1 MLGLRC
7 RLLYCLVACFTACF
21 GLAFAGRTA
30 WAVDDPKA
38 SADRTLSP
46 YFVVEDGDPAV
57 DGMPLLG
64 TKVDVAISGVIADV
78 TVTQSYE
85 NRGKRPIHAKYV
97 FPASTRA
104 AVHGMKMTIGDRVV
118 VAKIKERE
126 QAKRDFEHAKEA
138 GKSAS
143 LLEEDRPNVF
153 TMSVANILPGD
164 HIDVT
169 LSYAE
174 LLVPTAG
181 VYEFMYPTVVG
192 PRYSNQ
198 PAATAKPRDRFV
210 ASPYLP
216 AAAGAPA
223 TFTLSGTLSS
233 GIPVQDVASPTHKVN
248 ESRDNPGLVRFAL
261 DDHEKSGPSHDFV
274 LRYGLAGQAIQ
285 SGLSLYESGGEKQ
298 FLLMVEPPKHVTP
311 NDVPPREYV
320 FILDVSGSMEG
331 FPLDTAKTVLGE
343 LSKSLRPSDRFN
355 VLLFSGTSYLL
366 SPRSLQATPENVR
379 RALEVIGK
387 ERGGGGTEL
396 LPALEQA
403 LSLSSEKGLSRSFV
417 VLTDGYIDADKGA
430 IDLVRSRLG
439 DANVFAFGIGSSV
452 NRFLIEGIAKA
463 GQGEPFVVMDP
474 KEAGDAGRKFR
485 DYIAAPVLT
494 HVKVRYDGFDAYD
507 VEPKAIP
514 DVFAE
519 RPVIVQGKYR
529 GALHGTIT
537 VDGASGSGPYVQ
549 RFDVA
554 NAAPRAENR
563 ALPYLWARARI
574 ATLSD
579 FGFGEPTPAGK
590 QDITALGLKYS
601 LLTAY
606 TSFIA
611 VSEVVRTKPG
621 SGTDVT
627 QPLPLPA
634 GVSELAV
641 AEPVTTAAEPELFV
655 LLGAGACLGA
665 LAYALGRRRGE
676 AFAR

>member
-1 MLGLRC
+1 MPGPRY
-7 RLLYCLVACFTACF
+7 RLLDLLLTCLVAFAA
-21 GLAFAGRTA
+21 LALGGRTA
-30 WAVDDPKA
+30 SAVDAPKPDP
-38 SADRTLSP
+38 DRTLSP
-46 YFVVEDGDPAV
+46 YFLVEDGDPAV

-64 TKVDVAISGVIADV
+64 TKVDVAISGVVADV
-78 TVTQSYE
+78 TVTQSYQ

-118 VAKIKERE
+118 TAKIKERE
-126 QAKRDFEHAKEA
+126 QAKREYEHAKES

-169 LSYAE
+169 LNYAE

-181 VYEFMYPTVVG
+181 VYELVYPTVVG

-198 PAATAKPRDRFV
+198 LAAKAKARDAFV
-210 ASPYLP
+210 ATPYLH
-216 AAAGAPA
+216 AGADAPS
-223 TFTLSGTLSS
+223 TFALSGTLSS
-233 GIPVQDVASPTHKVN
+233 GIPVQTVESPTHSVK
-248 ESRDNPGLVRFAL
+248 ETRDNPGLVRFSL
-261 DDHEKSGPSHDFV
+261 DPAEKNGGNRDFV
-274 LRYGLAGQAIQ
+274 LRYGLAGQSIQ
-285 SGLSLYESGGEKQ
+285 SGLSLYDGGSEKQ
-298 FLLMVEPPKHVTP
+298 FLLMVEPPRRVTP
-311 NDVPPREYV
+311 ADLPPREYV

-331 FPLDTAKTVLGE
+331 FPLDTAKTVLRE
-343 LSKSLRPSDRFN
+343 LSKSLRPQDAFN

-366 SPRSLQATPENVR
+366 SPRSLPATPENVQ
-379 RALEVIGK
+379 RALTAIDK

-396 LPALEQA
+396 LPALERA
-403 LSLSSEKGLSRSFV
+403 LTLSSVKGLSRSFV

-452 NRFLIEGIAKA
+452 NRFLIEGIARA

-474 KEAGDAGRKFR
+474 AQAADAGNKFR

-494 HVKVRYDGFDAYD
+494 GIKVRYDGFDAYD
-507 VEPKAIP
+507 VEPKSIP
-514 DVFAE
+514 DVFAA
-519 RPVIVQGKYR
+519 RPVVVQGKYR

-537 VDGASGSGPYVQ
+537 VEGASGSGAYVQ
-549 RFDVA
+549 RFDAA
-554 NAAPRAENR
+554 NASPHVENR
-563 ALPYLWARARI
+563 ALPFLWARSRI

-579 FGFGEPTPAGK
+579 FGFGEPSPAAQK
-590 QDITALGLKYS
+590 DITALGLQYS

-611 VSEVVRTKPG
+611 VSELVRTKPG
-621 SGTDVT
+621 SGTDVN

-641 AEPVTTAAEPELFV
+641 SEPVQSAPEPEFYL
-655 LLGAGACLGA
+655 LLGLVLCAAITTYVIRTA
-665 LAYALGRRRGE
+665 RRS

>member
-7 RLLYCLVACFTACF
+7 RFFYLFVLCIAALTST
-21 GLAFAGRTA
+21 LARGTA
-30 WAVDDPKA
+30 WAADDAKGG
-38 SADRTLSP
+38 ADKTLSP
-46 YFVVEDGDPAV
+46 YFVVEDGDPAI
-57 DGMPLLG
+57 DGLPLLG
-64 TKVDVAISGVIADV
+64 TKVDVAVSGVIADV
-78 TVTQSYE
+78 TVTQTYQ

-118 VAKIKERE
+118 IAKIKERE
-126 QAKRDFEHAKEA
+126 QARRDFEHAKES

-153 TMSVANILPGD
+153 TMSVANIVPGD
-164 HIDVT
+164 RIEVT
-169 LSYAE
+169 LNYAE
-174 LLVPTAG
+174 LLVPTEG
-181 VYEFMYPTVVG
+181 VYELVYPTVVG
-192 PRYSNQ
+192 PRYSNELEKN
-198 PAATAKPRDRFV
+198 AKPRDRFV
-210 ASPYLP
+210 ATPYLHE
-216 AAAGAPA
+216 GVAPTA
-223 TFTLSGTLSS
+223 TFALSGTLSS
-233 GIPVQDVASPTHKVN
+233 GIPVQEVGSPTHKLH
-248 ESRDNPGLVRFAL
+248 ETRDNPGLVRFAL
-261 DDHEKSGPSHDFV
+261 DDSEKTGGNRDFV

-298 FLLMVEPPKHVTP
+298 FLLMVQPPKRVTP

-331 FPLDTAKTVLGE
+331 FPLDTAKTVLRE
-343 LSKSLRPSDRFN
+343 LAKSLRPEDRFN
-355 VLLFSGTSYLL
+355 VLLFSGTSFLL
-366 SPRSLQATPENVR
+366 SPRSLPATPENVR
-379 RALEVIGK
+379 RALSVIDK

-396 LPALEQA
+396 LPALERA
-403 LSLSSEKGLSRSFV
+403 LTLSNEKGLSRSFV

-452 NRFLIEGIAKA
+452 NRYLIEGIAKA
-463 GQGEPFVVMDP
+463 GQGEPFVVVDP
-474 KEAGDAGRKFR
+474 SQANDAAKKFE

-494 HVKVRYDGFDAYD
+494 NVKVRYEGFDAFD
-507 VEPKAIP
+507 VEPKAVP

-537 VDGASGSGPYVQ
+537 VEGASGTGAYVQ

-554 NAAPRAENR
+554 NSAPRAENK

-579 FGFGEPTPAGK
+579 YGFGDPTADA
-590 QDITALGLKYS
+590 QRDITALGLEYS
-601 LLTAY
+601 LLTQY

-611 VSEVVRTKPG
+611 VSEIVRAKPG
-621 SGTDVT
+621 SGTDVD

-641 AEPVTTAAEPELFV
+641 AEPVQTAAEPPLFV
-655 LLGAGACLGA
+655 LVA
-665 LAYALGRRRGE
+665 LAL
-676 AFAR
+676 AFAGLSCLFAGSRRKAYAR

>member
-7 RLLYCLVACFTACF
+7 RLVYCLVVCVAACVA
-21 GLAFAGRTA
+21 LASGGRTA
-30 WAVDDPKA
+30 WAVDDSKA
-38 SADRTLSP
+38 NTDRTLSP
-46 YFVVEDGDPAV
+46 YFMVEDGDPAL
-57 DGMPLLG
+57 DGLPLLG

-78 TVTQSYE
+78 TVTQSYQ

-118 VAKIKERE
+118 TAKIKERG
-126 QAKRDFEHAKEA
+126 QAKREFEHAKES

-169 LSYAE
+169 LNYAE
-174 LLVPTAG
+174 LLVPTSG
-181 VYEFMYPTVVG
+181 VYELVYPTVVG

-198 PAATAKPRDRFV
+198 PAAKAKPRDQFV
-210 ASPYLP
+210 ATPYLHE
-216 AAAGAPA
+216 GESAPS
-223 TFTLSGTLSS
+223 TFALSGTLSS
-233 GIPVQDVASPTHKVN
+233 GIPVQEMSSPTHKVN
-248 ESRDNPGLVRFAL
+248 QTRDNPGLVRFAL
-261 DDHEKSGPSHDFV
+261 DDLEKNGGNRDFV

-285 SGLSLYESGGEKQ
+285 SGLSLFDSGNEKQ
-298 FLLMVEPPKHVTP
+298 FLLMVEPPKRVTA
-311 NDVPPREYV
+311 NDIPPREYV

-331 FPLDTAKTVLGE
+331 FPLDTAKTVLRE
-343 LSKSLRPSDRFN
+343 LSTSLRPSDRFN

-366 SPRSLQATPENVR
+366 SQRSLPATPENVR
-379 RALEVIGK
+379 RALSVIDK

-403 LSLSSEKGLSRSFV
+403 LTLTSEKGLSRSFV

-463 GQGEPFVVMDP
+463 GQGEPFVVTEP
-474 KEAGDAGRKFR
+474 AQAADAGKKFR

-494 HVKVRYDGFDAYD
+494 GIKVRYDGFDAFD
-507 VEPKAIP
+507 VEPKAVP

-519 RPVIVQGKYR
+519 RPVVVQGKYR

-537 VDGASGSGPYVQ
+537 VEGVSGTGAYLQ

-554 NAAPRAENR
+554 NATPHAENR
-563 ALPYLWARARI
+563 ALPFLWARSRI

-579 FGFGEPTPAGK
+579 FGFGEPTPAAQK
-590 QDITALGLKYS
+590 DITALGLEYS

-611 VSEVVRTKPG
+611 VSEVIRTKPG

-641 AEPVTTAAEPELFV
+641 AEPVQTAAEPELTLLLV
-655 LLGAGACLGA
+655 L
-665 LAYALGRRRGE
+665 ALGLALFAYGFRHSRRS

>member
-1 MLGLRC
+1 VAFVALG
-7 RLLYCLVACFTACF
+7 F
-21 GLAFAGRTA
+21 GGRTA
-30 WAVDDPKA
+30 AADDTPKT
-38 SADRTLSP
+38 SPDKTLSP
-46 YFVVEDGDPAV
+46 YFVVEDGDPAL

-64 TKVDVAISGVIADV
+64 TKVHVAVSGVVADV
-78 TVTQSYE
+78 TVTQSYQ
-85 NRGKRPIHAKYV
+85 NRGKRPIHARYV

-104 AVHGMKMTIGDRVV
+104 AVHGMKMTIGDRVIT
-118 VAKIKERE
+118 ARIKERG
-126 QAKRDFEHAKEA
+126 QAKHEFERAKES

-164 HIDVT
+164 RIDVT
-169 LSYAE
+169 LNYAE
-174 LLVPTAG
+174 LLVPTSG
-181 VYEFMYPTVVG
+181 VYELVYPTVVG

-198 PAATAKPRDRFV
+198 PAATAKVRDKFV
-210 ASPYLP
+210 ATPYLHEKD
-216 AAAGAPA
+216 GAPS
-223 TFTLSGTLSS
+223 TFALSGTLSS
-233 GIPVQDVASPTHKVN
+233 GIPLEDVSSPSHKVA
-248 ESRDNPGLVRFAL
+248 ETRDNPGLVRFAL
-261 DDHEKSGPSHDFV
+261 DDSEKNGGNRDFV

-285 SGLSLYESGGEKQ
+285 SGLSLYDGGAEKQ
-298 FLLMVEPPKHVTP
+298 FLLMVEPPKRVTP

-320 FILDVSGSMEG
+320 FILDVSGSMDG
-331 FPLDTAKTVLGE
+331 FPLDTAKTVLRE
-343 LSKSLRPSDRFN
+343 LSKSLRPSDKFN

-379 RALEVIGK
+379 RALDAIDRQ
-387 ERGGGGTEL
+387 RGGGGTEL

-403 LSLSSEKGLSRSFV
+403 LSLTSEKGLSRSFV

-474 KEAGDAGRKFR
+474 GEAAGAGKKFR
-485 DYIAAPVLT
+485 DYIASPVLT
-494 HVKVRYDGFDAYD
+494 SIKVRYEGFDAYD

-519 RPVIVQGKYR
+519 RPVVVQGKYR
-529 GALHGTIT
+529 GALHGAIT
-537 VDGASGSGPYVQ
+537 VEGTSGSGAYVQ

-554 NAAPRAENR
+554 NSVPRAENK
-563 ALPYLWARARI
+563 ALPYLWARSRI
-574 ATLSD
+574 ATVSD
-579 FGFGEPTPAGK
+579 FGFGEPTPAA
-590 QDITALGLKYS
+590 QQEITALGLRYS

-621 SGTDVT
+621 GATDVT
-627 QPLPLPA
+627 QPLSLPA

-641 AEPVTTAAEPELFV
+641 AEPVQTAAEPELFV
-655 LLGAGACLGA
+655 LMGLALGFGA
-665 LAYALGRRRGE
+665 LAFALRHSRRNAVVE
-676 AFAR
+676 